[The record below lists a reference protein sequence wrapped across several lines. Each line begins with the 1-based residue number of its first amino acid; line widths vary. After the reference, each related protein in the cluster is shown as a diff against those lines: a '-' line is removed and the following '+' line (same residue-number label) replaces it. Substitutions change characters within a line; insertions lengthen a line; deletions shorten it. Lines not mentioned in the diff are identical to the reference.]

1 MNEYKVVQQCTSCE
15 VEEHKINEFARDGWE
30 LVCVGYGFEK
40 GPGHPT
46 TRLYFKRPLD

>member
-1 MNEYKVVQQCTSCE
+1 MNEYKVVEQCISHE